1 MTYDQFWNED
11 VELVKF
17 YREAFRLKQQ
27 QENQRL
33 WIQGMYVY
41 EAILD
46 ASPILHA
53 FAKKGTKPVPYREQP
68 YELFEKRKKE
78 RKNIT
83 QEQKSDNKAKA
94 VMEMFM
100 VNFNKRFEKKGGE
113 ENGSECRNAGH

>member
-1 MTYDQFWNED
+1 MSYDEFWNED

-53 FAKKGTKPVPYREQP
+53 FAKKGTKPTPYRKEP
-68 YELFEKRKKE
+68 YELFEKRKKK

-83 QEQKSDNKAKA
+83 QEQKSDAKAKA
-94 VMEMFM
+94 MMEVFM
-100 VNFNKRFEKKGGE
+100 LNFNRRFEEKGGE
-113 ENGSECRNAGH
+113 EHGGR